1 MDKLKGFIDEYY
13 KILELKGAQR
23 TLLLSSLM
31 DDMQQEYN
39 IPLINNKAFNNKN
52 KAVIQLYKEVSP
64 SRNI

>member
-13 KILELKGAQR
+13 KIFELKEAQR
-23 TLLLSSLM
+23 TLLLSNLL

-52 KAVIQLYKEVSP
+52 KAVIQLYKEVSS

>member
-1 MDKLKGFIDEYY
+1 MDKLKGFVDEYY
-13 KILELKGAQR
+13 KILELKEAQR

-52 KAVIQLYKEVSP
+52 KAVIQLYKEVS
-64 SRNI
+64 SSCKI